1 MNEEY
6 KANKKIK
13 KTETEL
19 WKKDEKFIICPMK
32 GRIYSG

>member
-1 MNEEY
+1 MNKEY
-6 KANKKIK
+6 KANK

-19 WKKDEKFIICPMK
+19 WKKDEKLIICPMK